1 MPGTSASA
9 SRVREYRPSDSL
21 NRIHWPSTAK
31 TNRLMSKEF
40 DSGGHTTVWLIVDL
54 QASRQNGSGLE
65 STEEYAVTIAASL
78 AVSLIESHQ
87 NMGLMVHGDR
97 LHSIAP
103 QREAAHLWDILET
116 LSVVEAK
123 GDVPLSTL
131 LARAGRILPQGS
143 LAVVIAPGP
152 VQGSPGVFQHM
163 YRRGVT
169 VLPVLLDAAS
179 FQDAANGET
188 AGPSTTAAPYD
199 GYVIRRG
206 DRLSHS
212 LANVMDRLV
221 Y

>member
-1 MPGTSASA
+1 MAS
-9 SRVREYRPSDSL
+9 
-21 NRIHWPSTAK
+21 W
-31 TNRLMSKEF
+31 
-40 DSGGHTTVWLIVDL
+40 
-54 QASRQNGSGLE
+54 
-65 STEEYAVTIAASL
+65 STETGYTPSPLSGKQRTIW
-78 AVSLIESHQ
+78 V
-87 NMGLMVHGDR
+87 
-97 LHSIAP
+97 
-103 QREAAHLWDILET
+103 ILET

-123 GDVPLSTL
+123 GDVPLPTL
-131 LARAGRILPQGS
+131 LVRAGRELPQGS

-152 VQGSPGVFQHM
+152 VPGSPGVFQHM

-179 FQDAANGET
+179 FQDSSNGET
-188 AGPSTTAAPYD
+188 AGHPTTAAPYD